1 MHPFDVICEAHQI
14 EHRLTQFRHPW
25 TNGQVEVTNRILKK
39 YTTKAYLYEDL
50 KELKK
55 HMMSFVLYYNHQRK
69 LKSLKYQT
77 PFDIVC
83 NAFEIEPVNFKQ
95 NPNHMLPELNIYLIT
110 NYALI
115 DTSIPL
121 GNSNFIKASIGL
133 ESLA

>member
-1 MHPFDVICEAHQI
+1 MTLSVKLI

-39 YTTKAYLYEDL
+39 YTTKAYFYEDL

-95 NPNHMLPELNIYLIT
+95 NPNHMLLELN
-110 NYALI
+110 
-115 DTSIPL
+115 
-121 GNSNFIKASIGL
+121 K
-133 ESLA
+133 